1 MPTPMRADI
10 ERWIEDYPKASAFI
24 GELYAAE
31 RGKGTMAGKAG
42 QMNES
47 GVRPETGAER
57 CNE

>member
-1 MPTPMRADI
+1 MRADI